1 MIDAD
6 GRIAELEA
14 LHTRFPLAGSPPN
27 GLLSADPALL
37 EYLFSVLREDPAPP
51 PARSAEEWQACLSL
65 LDGHSARPILA
76 FLLLKQPAPFRP
88 PAGVVDRL
96 RRELFRSA
104 ATAMREDRVLATL
117 LELLRDRGI
126 APLLLKGAALSRSVY
141 PDAAMRQGSDID
153 LLVREDELEACAEVI
168 VGMGYRAPYDFHAF
182 SPFTTPHQVYL
193 PPARAPA
200 ARPLE
205 LHWGLGQGFAQD
217 HDRLEGLFS
226 RSISVPYPAFEFRT
240 LGHADHLAFC
250 AHHALYHHGNAVRL
264 VWICD
269 LAYLSRV
276 LTRTDWQALPGRA
289 VAHRARFATETGL
302 RMASAWTGLPRAGQA
317 RSVRRLARARAYRGL
332 RLGQRGMAGVA
343 HARGT
348 EDATALH
355 SLTPGKGAL
364 SARDHGSARG
374 EGPVRLPRDA
384 ASAEPSR
391 SRRSPSPP
399 VALASEEIV
408 RMRVRTPAVRRRS
421 RAGVSAGPGLHPAG
435 NPRSRN
441 LTLHE
446 RNAADRV
453 RAPAEPFHR

>member
-1 MIDAD
+1 MIDAA

-14 LHTRFPLAGSPPN
+14 LHARFPLAGSPPN

-37 EYLFSVLREDPAPP
+37 EYLLSVLREDPAPP

-76 FLLLKQPAPFRP
+76 SLLLKQPAPFRP

-96 RRELFRSA
+96 RRELFHSA
-104 ATAMREDRVLATL
+104 ATVMRGDRVLATL
-117 LELLRDRGI
+117 LERLRDRGI

-302 RMASAWTGLPRAGQA
+302 RMASAWTGLPEPARLDRFGGWPEPARTEVSDWDNVAWSGSPTLGVLRMQLHFIPSPLGKVRYLLGIMVPPEEKVLFDCPEMRPPPNRRA
-317 RSVRRLARARAYRGL
+317 
-332 RLGQRGMAGVA
+332 LG
-343 HARGT
+343 
-348 EDATALH
+348 ALH
-355 SLTPGKGAL
+355 LHRWL
-364 SARDHGSARG
+364 SH
-374 EGPVRLPRDA
+374 LKK
-384 ASAEPSR
+384 
-391 SRRSPSPP
+391 
-399 VALASEEIV
+399 L
-408 RMRVRTPAVRRRS
+408 
-421 RAGVSAGPGLHPAG
+421 
-435 NPRSRN
+435 
-441 LTLHE
+441 
-446 RNAADRV
+446 
-453 RAPAEPFHR
+453 